1 MLIARFDLAS
11 GRKQTLREHSE
22 NVSRLC
28 GENLAPVGLDAVGRL
43 VGLVHDL
50 GKAKPEF
57 QTYIESVARGENVE
71 KGSVIHSTAGMC
83 YIASLVENKGNQGG
97 LNSFLAEL
105 CEYVIG
111 AHHGIF
117 DCIDPLGNVKLFKRL
132 AAEQNVDATVR
143 AFFNEIPRNIDEL
156 IRGANEQ
163 FESVVKKMRII
174 PTSTDKTAASNART
188 EQKFYIG
195 MLARLVL
202 SALVDADR
210 RDSADFCSGETKIFP
225 PAPMDDMAASCE
237 RVVAEL
243 EATAKGRINE
253 VRRSISLRAANAGI
267 LPSGAYR
274 LNLPCGAGKTVASI
288 RFALA
293 HARAYGKR
301 RIFYVAPL
309 LTILDQNVATIRKLV
324 GDNGL
329 VLEHTS
335 DFDEKSLGENE
346 AIERRLVEENWS
358 CPVVATS
365 MVRFLE
371 TLFSSRGSS
380 VRRLNSLAQ
389 SVIIIDEVQALPVR
403 SITMFNAAVNFLTR
417 VAGAT
422 VLLCTA
428 TLPTSPDLAVSVACR
443 DTVVLSKEE
452 QSVFSR
458 CNVVNKRE
466 EMTYE
471 ELCSFA
477 VSVMNEASR
486 LLFVCNTKREAA
498 QLFRMLSA
506 IGKNVE
512 KPFAVVHLSAAMC
525 KAHRGEVL
533 KRILT
538 DDERLVCVS
547 TQVIEAGV
555 DISFECVVRLAAGID
570 NIAQA
575 AGRCNRNGEFGTAK
589 QVYVV
594 RLKDEKLGSLVD
606 IKRARRAY
614 DLAIVGV
621 ENFDSTDNE
630 LINNYYRE
638 YYRLATDGRN
648 ETLYPENADGV
659 NVWLYDLLSANNC
672 GKSTANYRS
681 GKHTQLLDQAFGT
694 AGKLYRV
701 IDDDTYAVIVPYN
714 DSARKIISDLCSGR
728 AAKDPKFVDCLLKE
742 AKPYV
747 ISVGKAKLNSLVDR
761 GAATMLELFDR
772 IVYILGEGEYDG
784 GTGLLD
790 ENTIL

>member
-1 MLIARFDLAS
+1 MLIARFDATS

-28 GENLAPVGLDAVGRL
+28 GENLASVGLDAIGKF

-57 QTYIESVARGENVE
+57 QTYIEKVARGEIVE
-71 KGSVIHSTAGMC
+71 RGSVVHSTAGMC
-83 YIASLVENKGNQGG
+83 YISSLAENNDCQVR
-97 LNSFLAEL
+97 LNGFLAEL
-105 CEYVIG
+105 CEYVVG
-111 AHHGIF
+111 AHHGVF
-117 DCIDPLGNVKLFKRL
+117 DCIDPFGNVKLFNRL
-132 AAEQNVDATVR
+132 AAEQDVSATVHT
-143 AFFNEIPRNIDEL
+143 FFNEIPLPTDAL
-156 IRGANEQ
+156 IRNANEQ
-163 FESVVKKMRII
+163 FESVVKKMRIT
-174 PTSTDKTAASNART
+174 PTSADKAVISYARA

-210 RDSADFCSGETKIFP
+210 RDSADFCSGETKIFS
-225 PAPMDDMAASCE
+225 PAPIDEMAANCE
-237 RVVAEL
+237 QAVAAL
-243 EATAKGRINE
+243 EANAKGGINQ
-253 VRRSISLRAANAGI
+253 VRSAISRRTADAGI
-267 LPSGAYR
+267 FPSGVYG
-274 LNLPCGAGKTVASI
+274 LNLPCGAGKTIASM
-288 RFALA
+288 RFALT
-293 HARAYGKR
+293 HARTYGKR

-324 GDNGL
+324 GKDGL

-335 DFDEKSLGENE
+335 DFDERSLGENE
-346 AIERRLVEENWS
+346 ATARRLVAENWS
-358 CPVVATS
+358 SPVVATS

-380 VRRLNSLAQ
+380 VRRMNALAQ

-403 SITMFNAAVNFLTR
+403 SITMFNAAINFLTR

-428 TLPTSPDLAVSVACR
+428 TLPTSPDLAVSVACN
-443 DTVVLSKEE
+443 DIVVLREE
-452 QSVFSR
+452 ERAVFSR
-458 CNVVNKRE
+458 CRINTKNE

-477 VSVMNEASR
+477 ISVMNDASR
-486 LLFVCNTKREAA
+486 LLLICNTKREAA

-506 IGKNVE
+506 SGRNAD

-533 KRILT
+533 KRILLGN
-538 DDERLVCVS
+538 ERLVCVS

-555 DISFECVVRLAAGID
+555 DVSFECVIRLAAGID

-575 AGRCNRNGEFGTAK
+575 AGRCNRNGEFDTTK

-594 RLKDEKLGSLVD
+594 RLKDEKLGALAD

-614 DLAIVGV
+614 DLAIAGV
-621 ENFDSTDNE
+621 ESFDSTDTQ
-630 LINNYYRE
+630 LINSYYRE

-659 NVWLYDLLSANNC
+659 DVWLYDLLSGNNC
-672 GKSTANYRS
+672 GKSTEQYRL
-681 GKHTQLLDQAFGT
+681 GKQTQLLDQAFGT

-701 IDDDTYAVIVPYN
+701 IDDDSYAVIVPYN
-714 DSARKIISDLCSGR
+714 DSARKIICDLCSER
-728 AAKDPKFVDCLLKE
+728 AAKDLVFVNCLLKD
-742 AKPYV
+742 AGPYV
-747 ISVGKAKLNSLVDR
+747 ISVGKAKLNSLVER
-761 GAATMLELFDR
+761 GAATILELFDR
-772 IVYILGEGEYDG
+772 IVYILGESEYDR
-784 GTGLLD
+784 GTGLID

>member
-1 MLIARFDLAS
+1 MLIARFDVVS

-28 GENLAPVGLDAVGRL
+28 GENLVPVGLDAVGKL

-57 QTYIESVARGENVE
+57 QIYIERVARGENVE

-83 YIASLVENKGNQGG
+83 YIASLAENHNNQVR
-97 LNSFLAEL
+97 LNGFLAEL
-105 CEYVIG
+105 CEYVVG
-111 AHHGIF
+111 AHHGVF
-117 DCIDPLGNVKLFKRL
+117 DCIDALGNVKLFNRL
-132 AAEQNVDATVR
+132 ATEQDVAITAN
-143 AFFNEIPRNIDEL
+143 AFFEEIPRPADEL
-156 IRGANEQ
+156 IRDANEQ
-163 FESVVKKMRII
+163 FDAVVKKMRIA
-174 PTSTDKTAASNART
+174 PTSTDKVAISNARA

-210 RDSADFCSGETKIFP
+210 RDSADFCSGETRIFP
-225 PAPMDDMAASCE
+225 PAPIDEMATNCE
-237 RVVAEL
+237 RAVATL
-243 EATAKGRINE
+243 EANAQGRINE
-253 VRRSISLRAANAGI
+253 LRSAISRRVAEAGI
-267 LPSGAYR
+267 LPSGAYG
-274 LNLPCGAGKTVASI
+274 LNLPCGAGKTIASI
-288 RFALA
+288 RFALT
-293 HARAYGKR
+293 HAQTHGKR

-324 GDNGL
+324 GDNGI

-335 DFDEKSLGENE
+335 DYDERSIGENE
-346 AIERRLVEENWS
+346 AVERRLVEENWS
-358 CPVVATS
+358 SPVVATS

-380 VRRLNSLAQ
+380 VRRMNSLAQ
-389 SVIIIDEVQALPVR
+389 SVIIIDEVQALPVK

-428 TLPTSPDLAVSVACR
+428 TLPTSPDLAVSVVCK
-443 DTVVLSKEE
+443 DIVVLSEE
-452 QSVFSR
+452 ELAFFSR
-458 CNVVNKRE
+458 CRVVNKRE

-471 ELCSFA
+471 ELCAFA
-477 VSVMNEASR
+477 SSVMNEASR
-486 LLFVCNTKREAA
+486 LLLICNTKREAT
-498 QLFRMLSA
+498 QLFRMLST
-506 IGKNVE
+506 IGKNAE
-512 KPFAVVHLSAAMC
+512 KPFVVVHLSAAMC
-525 KAHRGEVL
+525 KAHRGAVL
-533 KRILT
+533 KRILS
-538 DDERLVCVS
+538 DGERLVCVS

-555 DISFECVVRLAAGID
+555 DVSFECVIRLASGID

-575 AGRCNRNGEFGTAK
+575 AGRCNRNGEFGATK
-589 QVYVV
+589 QVYVA

-614 DLAIVGV
+614 DLAIAGV
-621 ENFDSTDNE
+621 ENFDPADNE
-630 LINNYYRE
+630 LINSYYRE

-659 NVWLYDLLSANNC
+659 DVRLYDLLSGNNC
-672 GKSTANYRS
+672 GKSTEKYRL
-681 GKHTQLLDQAFGT
+681 GKQTQLLDQAFGT

-714 DSARKIISDLCSGR
+714 DSARKIICDLYSDR
-728 AAKDPKFVDCLLKE
+728 ATKDPKFVDCLLKD

-747 ISVGKAKLNSLVDR
+747 ISVSKAKLSSLIER
-761 GAATMLELFDR
+761 GVATMLELFDR
-772 IVYILGEGEYDG
+772 IVYILGESEYDC
-784 GTGLLD
+784 GTGFLD